1 MLNTRHP
8 ISPARLLILVFCVL
22 FASAHAAHAEPKH
35 KEQPPKRTYETMVK
49 ALTPDAIIPYKTIN
63 DRQLKLHLFKPEGW
77 SKDDQRPAHVVIHG
91 GGWRA
96 NNATRFYPYANS
108 LVDQGYVG
116 ISVEYRLAS
125 RNQKQDNATTVFDC
139 VKDARAAV
147 RYIRAHADELG
158 IDPNRIAVGGG
169 SAGAHLALST
179 ALFDEID
186 HADEDQKISC
196 RPDALILYFAV
207 LDTSKEGYGNAF
219 IGPRWKELSPR
230 HHIRKNMPP
239 TLIFH
244 GDNDSV
250 AKMPILNDFV
260 KRLKDNDVPH
270 QLILEK
276 GGTHGHLNSNMK
288 LFDAAITQTQDFL
301 NQHGFDKK

>member
-1 MLNTRHP
+1 MHNTRHLT
-8 ISPARLLILVFCVL
+8 SPNRLLALILCVL
-22 FASAHAAHAEPKH
+22 FASAPAALAESKQQ
-35 KEQPPKRTYETMVK
+35 KQQPKRTFETMAK
-49 ALTPDAIIPYKTIN
+49 ALTPADIIPYKTVGE
-63 DRQLKLHLFKPEGW
+63 RQLKLHLFKPKGW
-77 SKDDQRPAHVVIHG
+77 SADDQRPAHVVIHG
-91 GGWRA
+91 GGWRS

-125 RNQKQDNATTVFDC
+125 RDQKQDNATTVFDC
-139 VKDARAAV
+139 VKDARAAI
-147 RYIRAHADELG
+147 RYIRANADELG
-158 IDPNRIAVGGG
+158 IDPTRIAVGGG

-179 ALFDEID
+179 ALFDDID

-207 LDTSKEGYGNAF
+207 LDTSPEGYGNAF
-219 IGPRWKELSPR
+219 VGPRWKELSPR

-244 GDNDSV
+244 GDNDRV

-276 GGTHGHLNSNMK
+276 GGTHGHLNADMK
-288 LFDAAITQTQDFL
+288 LFDVAITQTQDFL
-301 NQHGFDKK
+301 SQNGFDKK